1 MCVSCSASPL
11 TTNLQGESALDLAMK
26 VKDRP
31 VLGDQKHVTIEVLQ
45 VQIRN
50 LHT

>member
-1 MCVSCSASPL
+1 
-11 TTNLQGESALDLAMK
+11 MK

-45 VQIRN
+45 VQIHNPAYIGTIRGSQN
-50 LHT
+50 IPLKLIMVSE